1 MASFFSHL
9 AGRAAVVLSLYH
21 HHKYR
26 IDSTPDLL
34 ENPIKHVYT
43 YTYPHKKKK
52 KKERR
57 KKKKPFRN
65 YRLRGPPVSTHT
77 VQLLVKPKGF
87 EYQI

>member
-9 AGRAAVVLSLYH
+9 AGRAAVLLSLYH

-52 KKERR
+52 KERR
-57 KKKKPFRN
+57 KKKTVSE
-65 YRLRGPPVSTHT
+65 LQVEGPPGVHTHSP
-77 VQLLVKPKGF
+77 VAGQA
-87 EYQI
+87 ERI